1 MTATFLV
8 LPSSGALW
16 CYADVASSA
25 CPFSLGRFC
34 LATNRNSKGS
44 IWFSDTSCSSAVS
57 ILHGTALRIFRHAAA
72 CCSLRI
78 QNMPYNKRDKSRSS
92 ILLVFAALS
101 HVGSCLGTSPP
112 ARRWPLDSIDFIR
125 VAFPFLPSFLPPSLP
140 SRLLLLL
147 PLRHCRISTA
157 SCGCQWALPD
167 LITSSRCQ
175 RALPGFNRKLQ
186 VSVGSAG
193 RRLRGPDLNRE
204 SGSARVSEN
213 ARIECQKECQSICQK
228 ECQIECQC
236 IYILQIYCA

>member
-1 MTATFLV
+1 MRGDAFRLFFRRPGKPWVGSWHVRRDLMAATFRV

-34 LATNRNSKGS
+34 LATNRNSTGS

-57 ILHGTALRIFRHAAA
+57 ILHGAALTIFRHAAA
-72 CCSLRI
+72 CCSLCI

-101 HVGSCLGTSPP
+101 HVGSCLGTFPP
-112 ARRWPLDSIDFIR
+112 ARRWPLDSTDFIG
-125 VAFPFLPSFLPPSLP
+125 VAFSFLPSFLPSFQM
-140 SRLLLLL
+140 SAG
-147 PLRHCRISTA
+147 T
-157 SCGCQWALPD
+157 
-167 LITSSRCQ
+167 
-175 RALPGFNRKLQ
+175 
-186 VSVGSAG
+186 AG

-213 ARIECQKECQSICQK
+213 ARIECQKECQNICQK
-228 ECQIECQC
+228 ECQIECQY
-236 IYILQIYCA
+236 IYIYK